1 MCQNLITAGV
11 VDPAQLP
18 LNQVCLEVA
27 IVLKTSVDQIER
39 LECWP
44 NQIWVKLVEA
54 PARFV
59 SYRSL
64 PLWIKQ
70 GLAAIGRCTSRA
82 SLDQVGE
89 VLRTEREWYD
99 KHEKPEAVQPWRNAW
114 AQQAQHLREEEERLK
129 PIRAHQQAG
138 VEWQKA
144 WQQILRHCL
153 DCTSLER
160 LAPEIKRQSQEF
172 ADLPDVMQ
180 VMQQLWQQRWQEVTE
195 ATA

>member
-18 LNQVCLEVA
+18 LDQVCLEVA

-70 GLAAIGRCTSRA
+70 GLAAIERCTSRA
-82 SLDQVGE
+82 SLDQLGE

-99 KHEKPEAVQPWRNAW
+99 KQEKPEAVQPWRNAW

-172 ADLPDVMQ
+172 ADLPDVIQ
-180 VMQQLWQQRWQEVTE
+180 AMQQLWHQRWQELTQ

>member
-11 VDPAQLP
+11 VDPVQLP
-18 LNQVCLEVA
+18 LDQVWIEVA
-27 IVLKTSVDQIER
+27 LVLKTSVNQIER

-70 GLAAIGRCTSRA
+70 GLAAIERCTSRA

-89 VLRTEREWYD
+89 LLRTEREWYD

-138 VEWQKA
+138 AEWQKA

-153 DCTSLER
+153 DCTSLEG

-172 ADLPDVMQ
+172 VDLPDVMQ
-180 VMQQLWQQRWQEVTE
+180 AMQQLWHQRWQELTQVT
-195 ATA
+195 T